1 MKRVEYRWFIYV
13 HCVQPRSSDIDIS
26 FVVVFGTCGY
36 KSGTNTGDNDSFAA
50 QIFHETRE

>member
-1 MKRVEYRWFIYV
+1 MKRLEYRWFIYV
-13 HCVQPRSSDIDIS
+13 NWVQPRSSDIDIS

-36 KSGTNTGDNDSFAA
+36 KSGTNTEDIDSFAA